1 VFDFTYDGPGI
12 AKGGAGVLKVDG
24 KEVANRKIPHTIAF
38 LMPADE
44 TFDVGVD
51 TRTGVDDNDYQVP
64 FRFTGKLDRLTF
76 NLGPPQL
83 TAADY
88 KVIEEAIARAHD

>member
-24 KEVANRKIPHTIAF
+24 KEVANQKIPHTIAF

-44 TFDVGVD
+44 SFDVGVD
-51 TRTGVDDNDYQVP
+51 TRTGVDDRDYQVP
-64 FRFTGKLDRLTF
+64 FRFTGKLDKLTVK
-76 NLGPPQL
+76 LGPPQVA
-83 TAADY
+83 AADHT
-88 KVIEEAIARAHD
+88 VIEEAVAKAKD